1 MNKTLPPA
9 LAGQLERGVRPL
21 APNRKDIGMFTPQT
35 EAALAQNIA
44 AEAGQPWPVT
54 MNADVYRELVFAA
67 RQWDALRRGAAN
79 QGATVALVP
88 QRDGSICIE
97 PR

>member
-1 MNKTLPPA
+1 
-9 LAGQLERGVRPL
+9 
-21 APNRKDIGMFTPQT
+21 MFTPQT

-54 MNADVYRELVFAA
+54 LNADVYRELVFAA
-67 RQWDALRRGAAN
+67 RQWDAMRSGPVKC
-79 QGATVALVP
+79 GTTVALVP
-88 QRDGSICIE
+88 QRDGSLRVE